1 MCLNPAVTSVLC
13 VDEAHVLLS
22 THNELG
28 AARLALYEF
37 VNATIHTTF
46 LLNEVYMPFYKWR
59 FRALR
64 DLLWPKSF
72 KIKSELNLISGIEDD
87 SFVEI
92 EFEEKLES
100 LLSVTD
106 EKIIN
111 NKVKGDIDLIAR
123 LFIERLKLDGLSD
136 RNESYLERHA
146 YEVNN
151 RIKNIDIRNMNILA
165 AV

>member
-1 MCLNPAVTSVLC
+1 
-13 VDEAHVLLS
+13 
-22 THNELG
+22 
-28 AARLALYEF
+28 
-37 VNATIHTTF
+37 
-46 LLNEVYMPFYKWR
+46 MPFYKWR

-64 DLLWPKSF
+64 DLSWPKSF
-72 KIKSELNLISGIEDD
+72 KIKSELNYISGIEDD
-87 SFVEI
+87 SFVEVR
-92 EFEEKLES
+92 FEEKLDA

-111 NKVKGDIDLIAR
+111 DKVNSDIELIAR
-123 LFIERLKLDGLSD
+123 TFIERLKNDGLSE
-136 RNESYLERHA
+136 RNEVYLERHA